1 MINTVKGMVQPTR
14 AGGMVIMTTMQ
25 RLATI
30 NVTINFALPLECLT
44 VDDYAAM
51 PDDKVD
57 AILNKLNE
65 RMLFHFEEMSE
76 AERDAFATISWYYDE
91 KYYHDNIDAFLEY
104 QSHMGEPDF
113 DWDFYSD
120 WHKDMYGVRPR

>member
-1 MINTVKGMVQPTR
+1 
-14 AGGMVIMTTMQ
+14 MTTME

-57 AILNKLNE
+57 AILNRLNE
-65 RMLFHFEEMSE
+65 RMLFHFEDMSE

-104 QSHMGEPDF
+104 QSHMGELDF
-113 DWDFYSD
+113 DWSFYSD